1 MMRIEVS
8 PRGTFK
14 FRDNAYPC
22 ALGRGGVTQ
31 DKYEGDGATPAG
43 DFLLRSVLYRPDR
56 IEQPTTMLPLRALQI
71 HDGWCDDPKD
81 SRYNRLV
88 SLPYRSSAEQ
98 LWRDDHIY
106 DVITVI
112 GYNDDPPI
120 AARGSAIFLHVA
132 RKKFTPTAGCI
143 ALAVDDLLAVLRD
156 CDRDTE
162 ISITA

>member
-8 PRGTFK
+8 ARGTFK
-14 FRDNAYPC
+14 FQDEVYPC

-31 DKYEGDGATPAG
+31 NKYEGDGATPAG
-43 DFLLRSVLYRPDR
+43 DFLLRSVLFRPDR
-56 IEQPTTMLPLRALQI
+56 IEQPTTKLPSRTLQI
-71 HDGWCDDPKD
+71 HDGWCDDPED

-88 SLPYRSSAEQ
+88 SLPYPSSAEQ

-106 DVITVI
+106 DVIAVI

-132 RKKFTPTAGCI
+132 RKNFAPTAGCI
-143 ALAVDDLLAVLRD
+143 ALAIDDLLAVLRD
-156 CDRDTE
+156 CERDTE